1 MKKLWIVIAVLLLLT
16 TACKPEP
23 TPAAAETA
31 PPATSTQPPT
41 ATEAPAAPSELA
53 PPSIDGEIYYA
64 PFPLTIELDHDLS
77 DWAGVPTVTLPRED
91 EPGPAT
97 HTMTF
102 AAAAD
107 DTYLYFMADVVDD
120 NIVSGEHG
128 TDYWNEDS
136 VEFYVNGTG
145 DLGLTEYVPG
155 VSQITVPALDMNLP
169 PEEAAVG
176 GMQGADA
183 GATISAFQ
191 TDTGYA
197 VEMAV
202 PLVNDVWSI
211 EPKHGS
217 MIGFQVHLN
226 GTSSG
231 SRDTKLIWSLADTA
245 DQSYLYPRVFGKL
258 AFFEIGQ
265 TDVPEPTPTPT
276 ITPTPT
282 PEPVEA
288 GAIYLDPAA
297 PVEDRVA
304 DLLSRMTLD
313 EKIGQMA
320 LVEKDSI
327 AVTDLIDMTIGG
339 LLSGGG
345 GSPDENSPEA
355 WAEMVDGFQEVA
367 LQNRLGIP
375 MIYGVD
381 AVHGHN
387 NVYGAV
393 IFPHNI
399 GLGAANDPDLMTRI
413 GQVTAEEMIATGIY
427 WDYAPVLAVS
437 GDIRWGRSYES
448 YGSDPDRVAALGTA
462 YLIGL
467 QGDDLAAADTVLA
480 TPKHYIGDG
489 STEWGTSTTGDYM
502 IDQGVTPADETLL
515 RSILLPPYIA
525 AVDAGARSVMIS
537 FSSWGDT
544 KMHANDY
551 LITDVLKG
559 ELGFTG
565 FVVSDWGGIDQ
576 IAPGDYYTSVVEAIN
591 AGVDMNMVPY
601 EYEEFIAVMHE
612 AVENGDI
619 TDERIDDAVSRILRV
634 KFEMGLFEH
643 PYSDPALLDTVG
655 SDEHRAVAREAVA
668 KSMVLLKNENDA
680 LPLDRNAAYINVS
693 GKADDIGRQSGGW
706 SITWQGAAGNIT
718 PGTTILEAI
727 RAAVGP
733 DTIVVDDAYGN
744 LAYVP
749 DDALA
754 DTACVTVIAEDPY
767 AEGVGD
773 SDDLTLSSKDVAML
787 ERMHENCGTVI
798 LILVAGRPLIITD
811 QLDLVDAVVMA
822 WLPGTEGQGVA
833 DVLFGD
839 VPFTGTLPVDW
850 PRSMEQVRSGN
861 LSDPLYSLSYGLVTV
876 PVE

>member
-1 MKKLWIVIAVLLLLT
+1 MKKLWIVIAVLLLA
-16 TACKPEP
+16 TACAAEP
-23 TPAAAETA
+23 TPSATESAPQATA
-31 PPATSTQPPT
+31 TQPPT
-41 ATEAPAAPSELA
+41 ATEEPAAPSELA
-53 PPSIDGEIYYA
+53 PSSIDGEIYYA

-77 DWAGVPTVTLPRED
+77 DWAGVPTVTIPRED
-91 EPGPAT
+91 ELDTAT
-97 HTMTF
+97 HIMTF

-107 DTYLYFMADVVDD
+107 DTNLYFMADVVDD
-120 NIVSGEHG
+120 NIVSGDHG

-145 DLGLTEYVPG
+145 DLGLSEYVPG
-155 VSQITVPALDMNLP
+155 VAQITVPALDMDLS
-169 PEEAAVG
+169 PEEAVVG
-176 GMQGADA
+176 GILGDTA
-183 GATISAFQ
+183 GATISAFE
-191 TDTGYA
+191 TETGYA
-197 VEMAV
+197 VEMSV
-202 PLVNDVWSI
+202 PLENDVWSI
-211 EPKHGS
+211 EVKHGA

-231 SRDTKLIWSLADTA
+231 ARDTKLIWSLADTA

-265 TDVPEPTPTPT
+265 VDIPEPTPTPT

-282 PEPVEA
+282 PEPVAA
-288 GAIYLDPAA
+288 GAVYLDPDA
-297 PVEDRVA
+297 PVEDRVE
-304 DLLSRMTLD
+304 DLLARMILD
-313 EKIGQMA
+313 EKIGQMT
-320 LVEKDSI
+320 LVEKNGI
-327 AVTDLIDMTIGG
+327 FVTDLIDLGIGG

-345 GSPDENSPEA
+345 GSPDENTPEA
-355 WAEMVDGFQEVA
+355 WAEMVDGFQEIA

-375 MIYGVD
+375 TIYGVD

-399 GLGAANDPDLMTRI
+399 GLGAANDPGLMTRI

-427 WDYAPVLAVS
+427 WNYAPVLAVV
-437 GDIRWGRSYES
+437 GDVRWGRSYES

-467 QGDDLAAADTVLA
+467 QGDDLAASDTVLA

-489 STEWGTSTTGDYM
+489 STGWGTSTTGDYM
-502 IDQGVTPADETLL
+502 IDQGVTPASEALL
-515 RSILLPPYIA
+515 RSVLLPPYVDA
-525 AVDAGARSVMIS
+525 LDAGARSVMIS

-551 LITDVLKG
+551 LITGVLKG

-576 IAPGDYYTSVVEAIN
+576 VAPGDYYTSVVTAIN

-601 EYEEFIAVMHE
+601 DYGLFIGTMHE
-612 AVENGDI
+612 AVDNGDI
-619 TDERIDDAVSRILRV
+619 TEERIDDAVSRILRV

-643 PYSDPALLDTVG
+643 PFSDPDLLDTVG
-655 SDEHRAVAREAVA
+655 SDAHREVAREAVA
-668 KSMVLLKNENDA
+668 KSAVLLQNENAA
-680 LPLDRNAAYINVS
+680 LPLDRDAPYVVVS

-706 SITWQGAAGNIT
+706 TISWQGAAGDIT

-727 RAAVGP
+727 EAAVGP
-733 DTIVVDDAYGN
+733 DTVVVDDAYGN

-749 DDALA
+749 DDALP
-754 DTACVTVIAEDPY
+754 DTACVAVFAEDPY

-773 SDDLTLSSKDVAML
+773 SGELALSDKDVTML
-787 ERMHENCGTVI
+787 TRLHENCGSVVVI
-798 LILVAGRPLIITD
+798 LLAGRPLVITD
-811 QLDLVDAVVMA
+811 QLDLADAVVMA
-822 WLPGTEGQGVA
+822 WLPGTEAGGLA

-839 VPFTGTLPVDW
+839 LPFTGTLPVAW
-850 PRSMEQVRSGN
+850 PRTLDQVAAADYA
-861 LSDPLYSLSYGLVTV
+861 DPLYPLGYGLTTV

>member
-1 MKKLWIVIAVLLLLT
+1 MKKLWIVIAVLLFA

-23 TPAAAETA
+23 TPAATESA
-31 PPATSTQPPT
+31 PEATSTQPPT
-41 ATEAPAAPSELA
+41 ATEELAAVEELA
-53 PPSIDGEIYYA
+53 PPGIDGEVYYA

-77 DWAGVPTVTLPRED
+77 DWAGVPTVAMPRED

-97 HTMTF
+97 HVITF

-107 DTYLYFMADVVDD
+107 DTYLYFMADVIDD

-145 DLGLTEYVPG
+145 DIGLSEYVPG
-155 VSQITVPALDMNLP
+155 VSQITVPALDMNLS
-169 PEEAAVG
+169 PEEAMVG
-176 GMQGADA
+176 GMLGSDA
-183 GATISAFQ
+183 EAIISAFP
-191 TDTGYA
+191 TETGYA

-202 PLVNDVWSI
+202 PLENAVWSI
-211 EPKHGS
+211 EPMHGS

-231 SRDTKLIWSLADTA
+231 ARDTKLIWSLADTA

-265 TDVPEPTPTPT
+265 TDIPEPTPTPT

-282 PEPVEA
+282 PEPVEV
-288 GAIYLDPAA
+288 GAVYLDPFA

-304 DLLSRMTLD
+304 DLLARMTLD
-313 EKIGQMA
+313 EKIGQMT

-327 AVTDLIDMTIGG
+327 FITDLIDMGIGG

-345 GSPDENSPEA
+345 GSPDENTPEA
-355 WAEMVDGFQEVA
+355 WAAMVDGFQEIA
-367 LQNRLGIP
+367 FQNRLGIP

-399 GLGAANDPDLMTRI
+399 GLGAADDPELMTRI
-413 GQVTAEEMIATGIY
+413 GEVTAEEMIATGIY
-427 WDYAPVLAVS
+427 WNYAPVLAVVQ
-437 GDIRWGRSYES
+437 DPRWGRYYEGYS
-448 YGSDPDRVAALGTA
+448 VDPNRVRRLGSA
-462 YLIGL
+462 YLLGL
-467 QGDDLAAADTVLA
+467 QGDDLAAVDTVLA

-489 STEWGTSTTGDYM
+489 GTIWGTSTTGDYM
-502 IDQGVTPADETLL
+502 IDQGVTEEDEWAL
-515 RSILLPPYIA
+515 RSILLPPYIEA
-525 AVDAGARSVMIS
+525 IHNGARSIMIS

-551 LITDVLKG
+551 LINEVLKDQ
-559 ELGFTG
+559 LGFTG

-576 IAPGDYYTSVVEAIN
+576 IAPGDYYTSVVTSIN

-601 EYEEFIAVMHE
+601 DYILFIDTMHE

-619 TDERIDDAVSRILRV
+619 TEDRIDDAVSRILRV
-634 KFEMGLFEH
+634 KFEMGLFEN
-643 PYSDPALLDTVG
+643 PYSDSDLLETVG

-668 KSMVLLKNENDA
+668 KSMVLLQNENAA
-680 LPLDRNAAYINVS
+680 LPLDKDAPYIVVTGNS
-693 GKADDIGRQSGGW
+693 DDIGRQSGGW
-706 SITWQGAAGNIT
+706 TISWQGAAGDIT

-727 RAAVGP
+727 EAAVGL
-733 DTIVVDDAYGN
+733 DTEVVEDTYGN

-749 DDALA
+749 DEELA
-754 DTACVTVIAEDPY
+754 ETACVAVVGEDPY

-773 SDDLTLSSKDVAML
+773 SDDLTLPSKDVAML
-787 ERMHENCGTVI
+787 ERMHENCGSVI

-839 VPFTGTLPVDW
+839 VPFTGTLPVEW
-850 PRSMEQVRSGN
+850 PRSMEQVRSGD
-861 LSDPLYSLSYGLVTV
+861 LSDSLYSLSYGLVTV